1 MIIDS
6 RSIDDS
12 TTFQTGLCIIG
23 AGAAGISIALEFLAK
38 SYNVILLESG
48 GIRSDPMTQSL
59 YDGKNVGLSYDR
71 LDEARSRYFGGSTNC
86 WGGHCRPLDSLDF
99 KKREGVPNS
108 GWPFGKEELDR
119 YYERS
124 HSLLKLGPFEYDES
138 KWSQKMAKDDLF
150 LFPLDRE
157 CLHNVISQINPQA
170 KFGDIYR
177 AQLGEAA
184 NIKVLLFSNATEIQ
198 TNDTAT
204 TVTGVRVRTLNGKSF
219 TISARIVVLAAGGI
233 ENARLLLL
241 SNQTQRMGL
250 GNGRDL
256 VGRYFMDHPRIRS
269 DIVRI
274 NAQQRHRRLY
284 DQTMVLSRAGYFSG
298 DARISAHVAPTSE
311 CQRKLSIPN
320 SKTYFVA
327 RYTSGM
333 SKAYLGLRAI
343 SRQVK
348 GRARFGYSFG
358 DMARAIIRAVPAIVG
373 NVPEAIIGVLDAHL
387 NPGFVKRAFELW
399 TIIEP
404 IPNYDSR
411 VTLSSARDRLGLNK
425 VEVDWQVTERDK
437 LHFISLRKL
446 LTQEM
451 TRQGVLQ
458 FVGEPVDP
466 AEIWPK
472 NIVGC
477 WHHMGT
483 TRMDSDPAKGVVDAN
498 CRVHG
503 ISNLF
508 VAGSSVF
515 PTAGSDMP
523 TITIVALA
531 LRLAGE
537 LAANLGRAG
546 SQGCGDVWRLGG
558 RKR

>member
-12 TTFQTGLCIIG
+12 TTFQTDLCIIG
-23 AGAAGISIALEFLAK
+23 AGAAGISIALEFLSK

-48 GIRSDPMTQSL
+48 GIRSDSMTQSL

-71 LDEARSRYFGGSTNC
+71 LDEARCRYFGGSTNC

-99 KKREGVPNS
+99 KKRDGVPNS
-108 GWPFGKEELDR
+108 GWPIGKEELQP

-124 HSLLKLGPFEYDES
+124 HSLLNLGPFEYDEG
-138 KWSQKMAKDDLF
+138 KWAQKMTKDHLF
-150 LFPLDRE
+150 LFPLDRQS
-157 CLHNVISQINPQA
+157 LNNVISQIRPPA

-177 AQLGEAA
+177 AQLSEAG
-184 NIKVLLFSNATEIQ
+184 NIKVMLFSNATEIQ

-204 TVTGVRVRTLNGKSF
+204 TVTGVRVRTLSGKSF
-219 TISARIVVLAAGGI
+219 TISARVVVLAAGGI

-241 SNQTQRMGL
+241 SNQTQKMGL

-284 DQTMVLSRAGYFSG
+284 DATMVLSHAGYFSG
-298 DARISAHVAPTSE
+298 QARIAAHVAPTSQ
-311 CQRKLSIPN
+311 CQRKLLIPN
-320 SKTYFVA
+320 SRTYLVA

-333 SKAYLGLRAI
+333 SKSYLALRAI
-343 SRQVK
+343 SRQVR
-348 GRARFGYSFG
+348 GRARFGYPFG

-373 NVPEAIIGVLDAHL
+373 NAPGAIVGILDVRL
-387 NPGFVKRAFELW
+387 NPRFVKRDFELE

-411 VTLSSARDRLGLNK
+411 VTLSSARDRDRLGLHK
-425 VEVDWQVTERDK
+425 VEVDWRLTERDK

-446 LTQEM
+446 LTEEM

-458 FVGEPVDP
+458 FVGEPVDL
-466 AEIWPK
+466 AEMWPK

-483 TRMDSDPAKGVVDAN
+483 TRMDSDRTKGVVDAN

-515 PTAGSDMP
+515 PTVGSDLP

-537 LAANLGRAG
+537 LEATLGRAG
-546 SQGCGDVWRLGG
+546 W
-558 RKR
+558 

>member
-1 MIIDS
+1 
-6 RSIDDS
+6 
-12 TTFQTGLCIIG
+12 
-23 AGAAGISIALEFLAK
+23 
-38 SYNVILLESG
+38 
-48 GIRSDPMTQSL
+48 MTQSL
-59 YDGKNVGLSYDR
+59 YDGTNVGLSYDR
-71 LDEARSRYFGGSTNC
+71 LNEARSRYFGGSTNC

-99 KKREGVPNS
+99 KKRDGVPNS

-124 HSLLKLGPFEYDES
+124 HSLLKLGPFDYDEGS
-138 KWSQKMAKDDLF
+138 WSQKMAKDDLF
-150 LFPLDRE
+150 LFPLDRQ
-157 CLHNVISQINPQA
+157 CLHNVISQINPLS

-177 AQLGEAA
+177 AQLSEAD
-184 NIKVLLFSNATEIQ
+184 NIKVMLFSNATEIQ

-204 TVTGVRVRTLNGKSF
+204 HVTGVLIKTLNGKRV
-219 TISARIVVLAAGGI
+219 TISARSIVLAAGGI

-241 SNQTQRMGL
+241 SNQIQKTGL

-256 VGRYFMDHPRIRS
+256 VGRYFMDHPRIRW
-269 DIVRI
+269 DKVRI
-274 NAQQRHRRLY
+274 NAQRRHRRLY
-284 DQTMVLSRAGYFSG
+284 DATMVLSHAAYFSG
-298 DARISAHVAPTSE
+298 EAHISAHVAPTSE
-311 CQRKLSIPN
+311 CQRRLSIPN
-320 SKTYFVA
+320 SRTYLEA
-327 RYTSGM
+327 RYKGGM
-333 SKAYLGLRAI
+333 SKAYLAVRAI

-358 DMARAIIRAVPAIVG
+358 EVARAIVRAVPTIVV
-373 NVPEAIIGVLDAHL
+373 NAPQAVIGILDVRL
-387 NPGFVKRAFELW
+387 NPGFVTRDFALE
-399 TIIEP
+399 TVIEP

-411 VTLSSARDRLGLNK
+411 VTLSSARDQLGLNR
-425 VEVDWQVTERDK
+425 VEVDWRLTDGDK
-437 LHFISLRKL
+437 LHFILLRKL
-446 LTQEM
+446 LIEEM
-451 TRQGVLQ
+451 TRQGVLE
-458 FVGEPVDP
+458 FAKEPADP

-483 TRMDSDPAKGVVDAN
+483 TRMDSDPTKGVVDAN

-531 LRLAGE
+531 LRLARE
-537 LAANLGRAG
+537 LKTNLGHAG
-546 SQGCGDVWRLGG
+546 A
-558 RKR
+558 

>member
-12 TTFQTGLCIIG
+12 TTFQTDLCIIG
-23 AGAAGISIALEFLAK
+23 AGAAGISVALQFLSK
-38 SYNVILLESG
+38 SYDVILLESG

-59 YDGKNVGLSYDR
+59 YDGKNVGLTYDR

-86 WGGHCRPLDSLDF
+86 WGGHCRPLDPLDF
-99 KKREGVPNS
+99 KKRDGVPNS

-119 YYERS
+119 YYECS
-124 HSLLKLGPFEYDES
+124 HSLLKLGPFEYDEG
-138 KWSQKMAKDDLF
+138 KWSQKMAKDHLL
-150 LFPLDRE
+150 LFPLDRQS
-157 CLHNVISQINPQA
+157 LNNVISQISPPA

-177 AQLGEAA
+177 AQLSGAG
-184 NIKVLLFSNATEIQ
+184 NIKVMLFSNVTEIQ

-219 TISARIVVLAAGGI
+219 TISPRIVVLAAGGI

-241 SNQTQRMGL
+241 SNQTQKVGL

-284 DQTMVLSRAGYFSG
+284 DQTMVLSRAGYFGG

-311 CQRKLSIPN
+311 CQRKLLIPN
-320 SKTYFVA
+320 SRTYLAA
-327 RYTSGM
+327 RYASGM
-333 SKAYLGLRAI
+333 SKAYLALRAI
-343 SRQVK
+343 SKQVK
-348 GRARFGYSFG
+348 GRARFGYPLG
-358 DMARAIIRAVPAIVG
+358 DMARGISRAVPAIAV
-373 NVPEAIIGVLDAHL
+373 NAPQAIIGILDVRL
-387 NPGFVKRAFELW
+387 NPGFVKRDFELM

-411 VTLSSARDRLGLNK
+411 VTLSSARDRLGLNQVK
-425 VEVDWQVTERDK
+425 VDWQLTEKDK
-437 LHFISLRKL
+437 LHFISLRQL
-446 LTQEM
+446 LTKEM

-458 FVGEPVDP
+458 FVGEPVDL

-483 TRMDSDPAKGVVDAN
+483 TRMDADPTKGVVDAN

-515 PTAGSDMP
+515 PTVGSDMP
-523 TITIVALA
+523 TITIVAMA
-531 LRLAGE
+531 LRLAGQ
-537 LAANLGRAG
+537 LNATLGHAG
-546 SQGCGDVWRLGG
+546 G
-558 RKR
+558 

>member
-12 TTFQTGLCIIG
+12 TSFQTDLCIIG
-23 AGAAGISIALEFLAK
+23 AGAAGISIALEFLSK

-48 GIRSDPMTQSL
+48 GLRSDPMTQSL
-59 YDGKNVGLSYDR
+59 YDGKNVGLTYDR

-99 KKREGVPNS
+99 KKRDGVPNS
-108 GWPFGKEELDR
+108 GWPFGKEELHR

-124 HSLLKLGPFEYDES
+124 HSLLKLGVFDYDEG
-138 KWSQKMAKDDLF
+138 KWSQKMAKDHLF
-150 LFPLDRE
+150 LFPLDRRS
-157 CLHNVISQINPQA
+157 LNNVISQISPPA

-177 AQLGEAA
+177 AQLSGAG
-184 NIKVLLFSNATEIQ
+184 NIKVMLFSNATEIQ

-241 SNQTQRMGL
+241 SNQTQKMGL

-284 DQTMVLSRAGYFSG
+284 DQTMVLSRAGYFDG

-311 CQRKLSIPN
+311 CQRKLLIPN
-320 SKTYFVA
+320 SRTYLAA
-327 RYTSGM
+327 RYASGM
-333 SKAYLGLRAI
+333 SKAYLALRAI
-343 SRQVK
+343 SKLVK
-348 GRARFGYSFG
+348 GRARFGYPFG
-358 DMARAIIRAVPAIVG
+358 DMAREIIRAVPSIVVNAPQAILG
-373 NVPEAIIGVLDAHL
+373 ILDVHL
-387 NPGFVKRAFELW
+387 NPGFVKRDFELT

-404 IPNYDSR
+404 IPNYESR
-411 VTLSSARDRLGLNK
+411 VTLSPACDRLGLNQ
-425 VEVDWQVTERDK
+425 VRVDWQLTEKDK

-446 LTQEM
+446 LTEEM

-458 FVGEPVDP
+458 FAGEPVDL

-472 NIVGC
+472 NIAGC

-483 TRMDSDPAKGVVDAN
+483 TRMDSDRTKGVVDAN

-515 PTAGSDMP
+515 PTVGSDMP
-523 TITIVALA
+523 TITIVAMA

-537 LAANLGRAG
+537 LEATLDHAG
-546 SQGCGDVWRLGG
+546 GE
-558 RKR
+558 

>member
-12 TTFQTGLCIIG
+12 AAFQTDLCIIG
-23 AGAAGISIALEFLAK
+23 AGAAGISIALEFLQK

-59 YDGKNVGLSYDR
+59 YDGKNVGLSYER
-71 LDEARSRYFGGSTNC
+71 LNEARSRYFGGSTNC

-99 KKREGVPNS
+99 KKRDGVPNS
-108 GWPFGKEELDR
+108 GWPFGKEELDG

-124 HSLLKLGPFEYDES
+124 HSLLKLGPFEYDEG
-138 KWSQKMAKDDLF
+138 KWSQKLARDNLF
-150 LFPLDRE
+150 LFPLDRH
-157 CLHNVISQINPQA
+157 CLENVISQINPQA

-177 AQLGEAA
+177 AKLSEAG
-184 NIKVLLFSNATEIQ
+184 NIKVMLFSNATEIQ
-198 TNDTAT
+198 TNETAT
-204 TVTGVRVRTLNGKSF
+204 TVTGVRVKTLNGKNF
-219 TISARIVVLAAGGI
+219 AISARIVVLAAGGI

-241 SNQTQRMGL
+241 SNQIQKTGL

-274 NAQQRHRRLY
+274 NAQRRHRRLY
-284 DQTMVLSRAGYFSG
+284 DATMVLSRAGYFSG
-298 DARISAHVAPTSE
+298 EARISAHVAPTSE

-320 SKTYFVA
+320 SRTYLQA

-333 SKAYLGLRAI
+333 SKAYLAVRAI

-348 GRARFGYSFG
+348 GRARFGYPFG
-358 DMARAIIRAVPAIVG
+358 EMARAISKAVPPIAA
-373 NVPEAIIGVLDAHL
+373 NAPQAIIGILDVHL
-387 NPGFVKRAFELW
+387 NPGFVKRDFELE
-399 TIIEP
+399 TVIEP

-411 VTLSSARDRLGLNK
+411 VTLSSTRDQLGLNK
-425 VEVDWQVTERDK
+425 VEVDWQLTEGDR
-437 LHFISLRKL
+437 LHFILLRKL
-446 LTQEM
+446 LIEEL
-451 TRQGVLQ
+451 TRQGVLELAK
-458 FVGEPVDP
+458 EPADP

-515 PTAGSDMP
+515 PTAGNDMP

-531 LRLAGE
+531 LRLARE
-537 LAANLGRAG
+537 FRANLSHAG
-546 SQGCGDVWRLGG
+546 A
-558 RKR
+558 

>member
-1 MIIDS
+1 MFIDA

-12 TTFQTGLCIIG
+12 TTIQTDLCIIG
-23 AGAAGISIALEFLAK
+23 AGAAGISIALEFLSK
-38 SYNVILLESG
+38 SYDVILLESG
-48 GIRSDPMTQSL
+48 GIHSDPMTQSL
-59 YDGKNVGLSYDR
+59 YDGKYVGLSFER
-71 LDEARSRYFGGSTNC
+71 LDETRSRYFGGSTNC

-99 KKREGVPNS
+99 EKRNGVPNS
-108 GWPFGKEELDR
+108 GWPFGKEELHR

-124 HSLLKLGPFEYDES
+124 HSLLKLGPFEYDAG
-138 KWSQKMAKDDLF
+138 KWSQKMANDNLF
-150 LFPLDRE
+150 LFPLDRRRLE
-157 CLHNVISQINPQA
+157 NVISQISPLA
-170 KFGDIYR
+170 RFGDIYR
-177 AQLGEAA
+177 AQLGKAG
-184 NIKVLLFSNATEIQ
+184 NLKVMLFSNATEIQ

-204 TVTGVRVRTLNGKSF
+204 TVTGVRVKTLNGKDF
-219 TISARIVVLAAGGI
+219 TISTRVVVLAAGGV

-241 SNQTQRMGL
+241 SNQIQKMGL

-284 DQTMVLSRAGYFSG
+284 DATMVLSHAGYFSG
-298 DARISAHVAPTSE
+298 EARVAAHVAPTSE
-311 CQRKLSIPN
+311 FQRKLSIPN
-320 SKTYFVA
+320 SRTYLEA

-333 SKAYLGLRAI
+333 SKAYLALRAI
-343 SRQVK
+343 SKQIK
-348 GRARFGYSFG
+348 GHARFGYPFG
-358 DMARAIIRAVPAIVG
+358 DMARAIIRAAPAVVG
-373 NVPEAIIGVLDAHL
+373 NVPQAIIGILDSRF
-387 NPGFVKRAFELW
+387 NPSFVKRAFELH
-399 TIIEP
+399 TVIEP

-411 VTLSSARDRLGLNK
+411 VTLSPARDRLGLNK
-425 VEVDWQVTERDK
+425 VEVNWQLTEADK
-437 LHFISLRKL
+437 LHFIALRKL
-446 LTQEM
+446 LTEEM

-458 FVGEPVDP
+458 FIGKPVDL
-466 AEIWPK
+466 AEIWPN
-472 NIVGC
+472 NIMGC

-498 CRVHG
+498 CRAHG

-515 PTAGSDMP
+515 PTVGSDMP

-537 LAANLGRAG
+537 LEANLGHSSG
-546 SQGCGDVWRLGG
+546 
-558 RKR
+558 

>member
-1 MIIDS
+1 MIINS

-12 TTFQTGLCIIG
+12 ATFQTDLCIIG
-23 AGAAGISIALEFLAK
+23 AGAAGISIALEFLSK

-48 GIRSDPMTQSL
+48 GLRSDPMTQSL

-71 LDEARSRYFGGSTNC
+71 LNEARSRYFGGSTNC

-99 KKREGVPNS
+99 EKRDGVPNS

-124 HSLLKLGPFEYDES
+124 HSLLKLGPFEYDED

-150 LFPLDRE
+150 LFPLDRK

-177 AQLGEAA
+177 ARLSEAN
-184 NIKVLLFSNATEIQ
+184 NIKVMLFSNATEIQ

-204 TVTGVRVRTLNGKSF
+204 HVTGVRVKTLNGKRF
-219 TISARIVVLAAGGI
+219 TISARIIVLAAGGI

-241 SNQTQRMGL
+241 SNQIQKTGL

-256 VGRYFMDHPRIRS
+256 VGRYFMDHPRIRW

-274 NAQQRHRRLY
+274 NAQRRHRRLY
-284 DQTMVLSRAGYFSG
+284 DATMVPSHAAYFSG
-298 DARISAHVAPTSE
+298 EAHISAHVAPTSE

-320 SKTYFVA
+320 SRTYLEA

-333 SKAYLGLRAI
+333 SKAYLAVRAI

-348 GRARFGYSFG
+348 GRARFGYPFG
-358 DMARAIIRAVPAIVG
+358 EIARAIVRAVPTIVV
-373 NVPEAIIGVLDAHL
+373 NAPQAIIGILDVRL
-387 NPGFVKRAFELW
+387 NPGFVKRDFALE
-399 TIIEP
+399 TVIEP

-411 VTLSSARDRLGLNK
+411 VTLSSARDQLGLNK
-425 VEVDWQVTERDK
+425 VEVDWQLTDRDK
-437 LHFISLRKL
+437 LHFILLRKL
-446 LTQEM
+446 LIEEM
-451 TRQGVLQ
+451 TRQGVLE
-458 FVGEPVDP
+458 FTKEPADP

-483 TRMDSDPAKGVVDAN
+483 TRMDSDPTKGVVDAN

-515 PTAGSDMP
+515 PTVGSDMP

-531 LRLAGE
+531 LRLARE
-537 LAANLGRAG
+537 LKANLGHAG
-546 SQGCGDVWRLGG
+546 A
-558 RKR
+558 

>member
-1 MIIDS
+1 MFIES

-12 TTFQTGLCIIG
+12 TTFQTDLCVIG
-23 AGAAGISIALEFLAK
+23 AGAAGIAIAFKFLSK

-99 KKREGVPNS
+99 KKRDGVPNS
-108 GWPFGKEELDR
+108 GWPFGKEELHC

-124 HSLLKLGPFEYDES
+124 HSLLKLGPFEYDEG
-138 KWSQKMAKDDLF
+138 KWSQKMAKENIF
-150 LFPLDRE
+150 LFPLDRQ
-157 CLHNVISQINPQA
+157 CLENVISQISPQA

-177 AQLGEAA
+177 AQLGEAG
-184 NIKVLLFSNATEIQ
+184 NIKVMLFSNATEIQ
-198 TNDTAT
+198 TDDTAT

-241 SNQTQRMGL
+241 SNQIQKTGL
-250 GNGRDL
+250 GNGHDL
-256 VGRYFMDHPRIRS
+256 VGRYFMDHPRISS

-284 DQTMVLSRAGYFSG
+284 DATMVLSRAGYFSG
-298 DARISAHVAPTSE
+298 EARISAHVAPTSE

-320 SKTYFVA
+320 SRTYLAA

-333 SKAYLGLRAI
+333 SKAYLALRAI

-348 GRARFGYSFG
+348 GRVRFGYPLG
-358 DMARAIIRAVPAIVG
+358 DMARAIIRAVPAVAG
-373 NVPEAIIGVLDAHL
+373 NVPQALIGILDARL
-387 NPGFVKRAFELW
+387 NPGFVKRDFEIETVL
-399 TIIEP
+399 EP

-411 VTLSSARDRLGLNK
+411 VTLSPARDQLGLNK
-425 VEVDWQVTERDK
+425 VVVDWQLTEGDR
-437 LHFISLRKL
+437 LHFMSLRKL
-446 LTQEM
+446 LTEEM
-451 TRQGVLQ
+451 TRQSVLQ
-458 FVGEPVDP
+458 FAGKPVDL

-472 NIVGC
+472 NIAGC

-483 TRMDSDPAKGVVDAN
+483 TRMNSDPTKGVVDAN

-515 PTAGSDMP
+515 PTVGSDMP

-537 LAANLGRAG
+537 LEANLGHARG
-546 SQGCGDVWRLGG
+546 
-558 RKR
+558 

>member
-6 RSIDDS
+6 RSIDNS
-12 TTFQTGLCIIG
+12 TSFQTDLCVIG
-23 AGAAGISIALEFLAK
+23 AGAAGISIALEFLSK
-38 SYNVILLESG
+38 PYNVILLESG

-99 KKREGVPNS
+99 KTREGVPNS
-108 GWPFGKEELDR
+108 GWPFGKEELHH

-124 HSLLKLGPFEYDES
+124 HPLLKLGPFEYDAG
-138 KWSQKMAKDDLF
+138 KWSQQMAKDDLF
-150 LFPLDRE
+150 LFPLDRRS
-157 CLHNVISQINPQA
+157 LTNVISQLSPPA
-170 KFGDIYR
+170 RFGDIYR
-177 AQLGEAA
+177 AQLSEAG
-184 NIKVLLFSNATEIQ
+184 NIKVMLFSNATEIQ

-204 TVTGVRVRTLNGKSF
+204 AVTGIQVRTLSGKSF
-219 TISARIVVLAAGGI
+219 TISARIVVLAAGGV

-241 SNQTQRMGL
+241 SNRIQKMGL

-269 DIVRI
+269 GVVRI

-284 DQTMVLSRAGYFSG
+284 DATMVLSHAGYFSG
-298 DARISAHVAPTSE
+298 AARISAHVAPTSE
-311 CQRKLSIPN
+311 CQQKLSIPN
-320 SKTYFVA
+320 SRTYLAA

-333 SKAYLGLRAI
+333 SKAYLALRAI
-343 SRQVK
+343 SKQVK
-348 GRARFGYSFG
+348 GRARFGYPFG
-358 DMARAIIRAVPAIVG
+358 DMARAIIRAVPAIAG
-373 NVPEAIIGVLDAHL
+373 NAHQAIIGVLDVRL
-387 NPGFVKRAFELW
+387 NPGFVKRDFELE
-399 TIIEP
+399 TVIEP

-411 VTLSSARDRLGLNK
+411 ITLSPARDRLGLNK
-425 VEVDWQVTERDK
+425 VEVNWRLTETDK
-437 LHFISLRKL
+437 LHYSSLRKL
-446 LTQEM
+446 LTAEL

-458 FVGEPVDP
+458 FAEEPVDL

-483 TRMDSDPAKGVVDAN
+483 TRMDPNPAKGVVDSN

-503 ISNLF
+503 IANLF
-508 VAGSSVF
+508 IAGSSVF

-537 LAANLGRAG
+537 LEASLAHAR
-546 SQGCGDVWRLGG
+546 GG
-558 RKR
+558 Q

>member
-1 MIIDS
+1 MIVDS

-12 TTFQTGLCIIG
+12 TTLQTDLCIIG
-23 AGAAGISIALEFLAK
+23 AGAAGISIALEFLSK

-59 YDGKNVGLSYDR
+59 YDGKNVGLTYDR
-71 LDEARSRYFGGSTNC
+71 LDEARSRYLGGSTNC

-99 KKREGVPNS
+99 KKRDGVPNS
-108 GWPFGKEELDR
+108 GWPFGKEELHR

-124 HSLLKLGPFEYDES
+124 HPLLKLGLFEYDEG
-138 KWSQKMAKDDLF
+138 KWSQKMAKDHIF
-150 LFPLDRE
+150 LFPLDRQ
-157 CLHNVISQINPQA
+157 CLNNVISQISPPA

-177 AQLGEAA
+177 AQLSGAG
-184 NIKVLLFSNATEIQ
+184 NIKVMLFSNATEIQ

-241 SNQTQRMGL
+241 SNQTQKVGL

-274 NAQQRHRRLY
+274 NTQQRYRRLY
-284 DQTMVLSRAGYFSG
+284 DQTMVLSRAGYFDG

-320 SKTYFVA
+320 SRTYLAA
-327 RYTSGM
+327 RYASGM
-333 SKAYLGLRAI
+333 SKAYLALRTI
-343 SRQVK
+343 SKLVK
-348 GRARFGYSFG
+348 GRTRFGYPFG
-358 DMARAIIRAVPAIVG
+358 DMARGIIRAVPVIVG
-373 NVPEAIIGVLDAHL
+373 NAPQAIIGVLDVRM
-387 NPGFVKRAFELW
+387 NPGFVKRDFELT

-411 VTLSSARDRLGLNK
+411 VTLSPARDRLGLNQVK
-425 VEVDWQVTERDK
+425 VNWQLTEGDK
-437 LHFISLRKL
+437 LHFIVLRKL
-446 LTQEM
+446 LTKEM

-458 FVGEPVDP
+458 LAGEPIDL
-466 AEIWPK
+466 AEIWPN

-483 TRMDSDPAKGVVDAN
+483 TRMDPDRTKGVVDAN

-515 PTAGSDMP
+515 PTVGNDMP
-523 TITIVALA
+523 TITIVAMA
-531 LRLAGE
+531 LRLAGALE
-537 LAANLGRAG
+537 AALGRASG
-546 SQGCGDVWRLGG
+546 
-558 RKR
+558 

>member
-1 MIIDS
+1 MLIDS

-12 TTFQTGLCIIG
+12 TTFQTDLCIIG
-23 AGAAGISIALEFLAK
+23 AGAAGISIALEFLSK

-59 YDGKNVGLSYDR
+59 YDGKNVGLSYVR
-71 LDEARSRYFGGSTNC
+71 LDEARSRYLGGSTNC

-99 KKREGVPNS
+99 KKRNGVPNS
-108 GWPFGKEELDR
+108 GWPFGKEELHR

-124 HSLLKLGPFEYDES
+124 HSLLKLGPFEYDAG

-150 LFPLDRE
+150 LFPLDRQ
-157 CLHNVISQINPQA
+157 CLHNVISQINTQA

-177 AQLGEAA
+177 AKLSEAS
-184 NIKVLLFSNATEIQ
+184 NIKVMLFSNATEIQ

-219 TISARIVVLAAGGI
+219 IISARIVVVAAGGI

-241 SNQTQRMGL
+241 SNQIQKVGL

-256 VGRYFMDHPRIRS
+256 VGRYFMDHPRISS

-284 DQTMVLSRAGYFSG
+284 DATMVLSQAGYFSG
-298 DARISAHVAPTSE
+298 EARISAHVAPTSE

-320 SKTYFVA
+320 SRTYLVA

-333 SKAYLGLRAI
+333 SKAYLALRAI
-343 SRQVK
+343 SKQIK
-348 GRARFGYSFG
+348 GRARFGYPFG
-358 DMARAIIRAVPAIVG
+358 DMARAIVRAVPAVVG
-373 NVPEAIIGVLDAHL
+373 NAPQAIIGTLDVRL
-387 NPGFVKRAFELW
+387 NPAFVKRDFELE
-399 TIIEP
+399 TVIEP

-411 VTLSSARDRLGLNK
+411 VTLSPARDRLGLNK
-425 VEVDWQVTERDK
+425 VEVDWQLTEGDK
-437 LHFISLRKL
+437 LHFITLRKML
-446 LTQEM
+446 IEEM

-458 FVGEPVDP
+458 FAKEPADP

-472 NIVGC
+472 KIVGC

-483 TRMDSDPAKGVVDAN
+483 TRMDSDPTKGVVDAN

-508 VAGSSVF
+508 IAGSSVF
-515 PTAGSDMP
+515 PTVGSDMP

-537 LAANLGRAG
+537 LAANLDHARG
-546 SQGCGDVWRLGG
+546 
-558 RKR
+558 

>member
-1 MIIDS
+1 MIINS
-6 RSIDDS
+6 RSIDNS
-12 TTFQTGLCIIG
+12 TTFQTDLCIIG
-23 AGAAGISIALEFLAK
+23 AGAAGISIALEFLSK

-48 GIRSDPMTQSL
+48 GIRSDSMTQSL

-71 LDEARSRYFGGSTNC
+71 LDEARCRYFGGSTNC
-86 WGGHCRPLDSLDF
+86 WGGHCRPLNSLDF
-99 KKREGVPNS
+99 KKRDGVPNS
-108 GWPFGKEELDR
+108 GWPIGKEELQP

-124 HSLLKLGPFEYDES
+124 HSLLNLGPFEYDEG
-138 KWSQKMAKDDLF
+138 KWAQKMTKDHLF
-150 LFPLDRE
+150 LFPLDRQS
-157 CLHNVISQINPQA
+157 LNNVISQIRPPA

-177 AQLGEAA
+177 AQLSEAG
-184 NIKVLLFSNATEIQ
+184 NIKVMLFSNATEIQ

-204 TVTGVRVRTLNGKSF
+204 TVTGVRVRTLSGKSF
-219 TISARIVVLAAGGI
+219 TISARVVVLAAGGI

-241 SNQTQRMGL
+241 SNQTQKMGL

-284 DQTMVLSRAGYFSG
+284 DATMVLSHAGYFSG
-298 DARISAHVAPTSE
+298 QARIAAHVAPTSQ
-311 CQRKLSIPN
+311 CQRKLLIPN
-320 SKTYFVA
+320 SRTYLVA

-333 SKAYLGLRAI
+333 SKSYLALRAI
-343 SRQVK
+343 SRQVR
-348 GRARFGYSFG
+348 GRARFGYPFG

-373 NVPEAIIGVLDAHL
+373 NAPGAIVGILDVRL
-387 NPGFVKRAFELW
+387 NPRFVKRDFELE

-411 VTLSSARDRLGLNK
+411 VTLSSARDRDRLGLHK
-425 VEVDWQVTERDK
+425 VEVDWRLTERDK

-446 LTQEM
+446 LTEEM

-458 FVGEPVDP
+458 FVGEPVDL
-466 AEIWPK
+466 AEMWPK

-483 TRMDSDPAKGVVDAN
+483 TRMDSDRTKGVVDAN

-515 PTAGSDMP
+515 PTVGSDLP

-537 LAANLGRAG
+537 LEATLGRAG
-546 SQGCGDVWRLGG
+546 W
-558 RKR
+558 

>member
-1 MIIDS
+1 
-6 RSIDDS
+6 
-12 TTFQTGLCIIG
+12 
-23 AGAAGISIALEFLAK
+23 
-38 SYNVILLESG
+38 
-48 GIRSDPMTQSL
+48 MTQSL

-71 LDEARSRYFGGSTNC
+71 LDEARCRYFGGSTNC

-99 KKREGVPNS
+99 KKRDGVPNS
-108 GWPFGKEELDR
+108 GWPIGKEELQP

-124 HSLLKLGPFEYDES
+124 HSLLNLGPFEYDEG
-138 KWSQKMAKDDLF
+138 KWAQKMTKDHLF
-150 LFPLDRE
+150 LFPLDRQS
-157 CLHNVISQINPQA
+157 LNNVISQIRPPA

-177 AQLGEAA
+177 AQLSEAG
-184 NIKVLLFSNATEIQ
+184 NIKVMLFSNATEIQ

-204 TVTGVRVRTLNGKSF
+204 TVTGVRVRTLSGKSF
-219 TISARIVVLAAGGI
+219 TISARVVVLAAGGI

-241 SNQTQRMGL
+241 SNQTQKMGL

-284 DQTMVLSRAGYFSG
+284 DATMVLSHAGYFSG
-298 DARISAHVAPTSE
+298 QARIAAHVAPTSQ
-311 CQRKLSIPN
+311 CQRKLLIPN
-320 SKTYFVA
+320 SRTYLVA

-333 SKAYLGLRAI
+333 SKSYLALRAI
-343 SRQVK
+343 SRQVR
-348 GRARFGYSFG
+348 GRARFGYPFG

-373 NVPEAIIGVLDAHL
+373 NAPGAIVGILDVRL
-387 NPGFVKRAFELW
+387 NPRFVKRDFELE

-411 VTLSSARDRLGLNK
+411 VTLSSARDRDRLGLHK
-425 VEVDWQVTERDK
+425 VEVDWRLTERDK

-446 LTQEM
+446 LTEEM

-458 FVGEPVDP
+458 FVGEPVDL
-466 AEIWPK
+466 AEMWPK

-483 TRMDSDPAKGVVDAN
+483 TRMDSDRTKGVVDAN

-515 PTAGSDMP
+515 PTVGSDLP

-537 LAANLGRAG
+537 LEATLGRAG
-546 SQGCGDVWRLGG
+546 W
-558 RKR
+558 

>member
-6 RSIDDS
+6 RTIDDS
-12 TTFQTGLCIIG
+12 ATFQTDLCIIG
-23 AGAAGISIALEFLAK
+23 AGAAGISIALEFLSK

-59 YDGKNVGLSYDR
+59 YDGKNVGLSYYR

-99 KKREGVPNS
+99 KKRDGVPNS
-108 GWPFGKEELDR
+108 GWPFGKEELDP

-124 HSLLKLGPFEYDES
+124 HSLLKLGPFEYDEG
-138 KWSQKMAKDDLF
+138 KWSQKMAKDDIF

-157 CLHNVISQINPQA
+157 CLHNVISQINPNA

-177 AQLGEAA
+177 ARLSEAV
-184 NIKVLLFSNATEIQ
+184 NIKIMLFSNASKIQ

-204 TVTGVRVRTLNGKSF
+204 HVTGVRVETLNGKRF
-219 TISARIVVLAAGGI
+219 TISARIIVLAAGGI

-241 SNQTQRMGL
+241 SNQIQKTGL

-284 DQTMVLSRAGYFSG
+284 DASMVLSHAAYFSG
-298 DARISAHVAPTSE
+298 EARISAHVAPTSE

-320 SKTYFVA
+320 SRTYLEA
-327 RYTSGM
+327 RYMSGM
-333 SKAYLGLRAI
+333 SKAYLAVRAI

-348 GRARFGYSFG
+348 GRARFGYPFG
-358 DMARAIIRAVPAIVG
+358 EIARAIVRVVPTIVV
-373 NVPEAIIGVLDAHL
+373 NAPQAIIGILDVRL
-387 NPGFVKRAFELW
+387 NPGFVTRDFEIE
-399 TIIEP
+399 TVIEP
-404 IPNYDSR
+404 VPNYDSR
-411 VTLSSARDRLGLNK
+411 VTLSSARDQLGLNK
-425 VEVDWQVTERDK
+425 VEVDWQLTDRDK
-437 LHFISLRKL
+437 LHFILLHKL
-446 LTQEM
+446 LMGEM
-451 TRQGVLQ
+451 TRQGVLE
-458 FVGEPVDP
+458 FAKEPADP

-483 TRMDSDPAKGVVDAN
+483 TRMDSDPTKGVVDAN

-508 VAGSSVF
+508 IAGSSVF

-531 LRLAGE
+531 LRLARE
-537 LAANLGRAG
+537 LEANLGHAG
-546 SQGCGDVWRLGG
+546 A
-558 RKR
+558 